1 MSEQDSVWKE
11 AIKSYFKEFMEF
23 FFPEIAGDIAFDKGY
38 EFLDKELERI
48 VQDAEIGKRL
58 ADVLVKVYLR
68 NGEEMWLII
77 HIEVQ
82 GYPEEG
88 FEERM
93 YIYNY
98 RIFDRYRKPVVSL
111 AVLTDPVKSFR
122 PGRYERVYWG
132 FGIKFWFPVV
142 KVIDYRER
150 WEELEGSKNPFAVIV
165 MAHLKEM
172 ETKGRVDE
180 RLFWKITLVK
190 RLYEKGYSKEDV
202 LLLYKFIDWLVSLP
216 EELAERF
223 HEEIKKY
230 EEVRK
235 VAYITT
241 AEKIGMKKG
250 FEQGLQEG
258 MQQGIQQ
265 GLQQG
270 IQQGIQ
276 RGLLKAIELGLK
288 LKFGVEGLRI
298 YPEIKK
304 IEDVDVLEAISEAI
318 ETAQSIEDIRKI
330 YKEN

>member
-250 FEQGLQEG
+250 FEQG
-258 MQQGIQQ
+258 IQQ

-270 IQQGIQ
+270 VQ

>member
-1 MSEQDSVWKE
+1 MAEQDSVWKE

-38 EFLDKELERI
+38 EFLDKELERV

-180 RLFWKITLVK
+180 RLFWKVTLVK

-235 VAYITT
+235 VAYNDSR
-241 AEKIGMKKG
+241 EDRD
-250 FEQGLQEG
+250 EE
-258 MQQGIQQ
+258 
-265 GLQQG
+265 
-270 IQQGIQ
+270 
-276 RGLLKAIELGLK
+276 
-288 LKFGVEGLRI
+288 RI
-298 YPEIKK
+298 
-304 IEDVDVLEAISEAI
+304 
-318 ETAQSIEDIRKI
+318 
-330 YKEN
+330 